1 MPPTSTITR
10 CTLVC
15 PGSGWQRRANTAY
28 LAAARGLA
36 RAIARHSIVRS
47 ITLRR
52 SIAAGEARFGR
63 SDIDLGIVLH
73 SAGVTPAETRQLC
86 ALNRTVRRLRLVCP
100 WLGQCEAIASNELP
114 EWAELESFKVGL
126 DLDNAL
132 LLYGAPVE
140 FPRYPVTPE
149 QAAYRTAFWF
159 ENYLPRALRTGHR
172 TNLWKFTLEMWTT
185 CNLGL
190 GRRITPHLRRSDTL
204 AEWRLHEPLSDLP
217 TPDWPASRLWLRM
230 MALTAELHSSLLDP
244 LRAPAQPLSHSL
256 SLPPSFARRTLL
268 VGTAEQLASR
278 ITRFPADTLPL
289 TPEALGL
296 YLEYLNPALYE
307 LLPPGVR
314 TLGFPRPSRGAW
326 QAVLRRWS
334 CPTLARKPGFGSRD
348 FGTAPRHVLYAHR
361 VAAATAIGDAP
372 AMIRLEELGPA
383 AQSPQAFGHYFINH
397 YPAVLAAAMAFPRTS
412 APRSGS

>member
-1 MPPTSTITR
+1 VPPASTIAR
-10 CTLVC
+10 RRLVR
-15 PGSGWQRRANTAY
+15 PGSGWQGIANTAY

-36 RAIARHSIVRS
+36 RAIAGHSIVRS
-47 ITLRR
+47 VTLRR

-63 SDIDLGIVLH
+63 SDIDLDIVLH
-73 SAGVTPAETRQLC
+73 CACVTPAETRQLC

-100 WLGQCEAIASNELP
+100 WLGQCVAIASDELS
-114 EWAELESFKVGL
+114 EWAELESFRVGL
-126 DLDNAL
+126 DLDNAV

-149 QAAYRTAFWF
+149 HAAYRTAFWF

-190 GRRITPHLRRSDTL
+190 GRRITPHLRRSDTM

-217 TPDWPASRLWLRM
+217 APDWPARRLWLRM
-230 MALTAELHSSLLDP
+230 MALTAELHSALLTP
-244 LRAPAQPLSHSL
+244 LHAPAQPLSHSL
-256 SLPPSFARRTLL
+256 TLPPSFVRRTLL

-278 ITRFPADTLPL
+278 ITALPADAIPI

-296 YLEYLNPALYE
+296 YLEYLNPALFE
-307 LLPPGVR
+307 LLPPEIR
-314 TLGFPRPSRGAW
+314 ELGFVRPSRGAW

-334 CPTLARKPGFGSRD
+334 CPALARKPGFGGRD

-361 VAAATAIGDAP
+361 VAAALAAGEAP
-372 AMIRLEELGPA
+372 AVVRLEELGPA
-383 AQSPQAFGHYFINH
+383 ARSPQAFGEYFINH
-397 YPAVLAAAMAFPRTS
+397 YPSVLAAAMAFPRTS
-412 APRSGS
+412 APGSGL